1 MSGQR
6 SHFRDVLIW
15 DLNDNEDRI
24 PLGGLTLT
32 AGVTNTDFRQMLDI
46 LLIISGD
53 YVVQNERGNEI
64 LRDTHPLLPGNYT
77 VIADTIEVSLL
88 LNIYRVFSFLIIL
101 SRLTMRSH
109 IREYTLSLPVPEYN
123 HSKNKSKLATVVA
136 LFQKSKIIELHRT
149 GGDLKLHTSSH

>member
-1 MSGQR
+1 MSGRR

-46 LLIISGD
+46 LLIISDD

-64 LRDTHPLLPGNYT
+64 LRDTQPLLPGNYT
-77 VIADTIEVSLL
+77 VIANTIEVSLFTKYL
-88 LNIYRVFSFLIIL
+88 WSLFVIL

-109 IREYTLSLPVPEYN
+109 IREHTLSPPVPEYN
-123 HSKNKSKLATVVA
+123 RSKNKSKLATVVA